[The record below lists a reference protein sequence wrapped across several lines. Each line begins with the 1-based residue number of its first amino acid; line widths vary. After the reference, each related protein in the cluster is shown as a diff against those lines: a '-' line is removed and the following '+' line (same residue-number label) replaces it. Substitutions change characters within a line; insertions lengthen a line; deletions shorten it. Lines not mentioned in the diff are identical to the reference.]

1 MRLSGFVNAKASI
14 ARLIGFRDGTGL
26 SLRKIPNEAA
36 MPKQIAHSKSPAL
49 SDAGKGGKVS
59 PLMLCDHL
67 IQVAQEAD
75 EAGYVQT
82 AAHLVALVDRMFDS
96 APQRH

>member
-1 MRLSGFVNAKASI
+1 
-14 ARLIGFRDGTGL
+14 
-26 SLRKIPNEAA
+26 
-36 MPKQIAHSKSPAL
+36 MPKHIANTQFADLLKEE
-49 SDAGKGGKVS
+49 KFNKVS

-75 EAGYVQT
+75 KAGYVQT
-82 AAHLVALVDRMFDS
+82 AAHLVALVDRLFDA

>member
-1 MRLSGFVNAKASI
+1 
-14 ARLIGFRDGTGL
+14 
-26 SLRKIPNEAA
+26 
-36 MPKQIAHSKSPAL
+36 MPKQIAHPKSPSA
-49 SDAGKGGKVS
+49 SFAGKAAKIS

-96 APQRH
+96 APHRH

>member
-1 MRLSGFVNAKASI
+1 MRQT
-14 ARLIGFRDGTGL
+14 IGGLNGRRGRAGL
-26 SLRKIPNEAA
+26 SLRKTPNEAA
-36 MPKQIAHSKSPAL
+36 MPKYIANIQSAEQLRGERAAKI
-49 SDAGKGGKVS
+49 S

-75 EAGYVQT
+75 QAGYVQT
-82 AAHLVALVDRMFDS
+82 AAHLVALVDRLFDA

>member
-1 MRLSGFVNAKASI
+1 
-14 ARLIGFRDGTGL
+14 
-26 SLRKIPNEAA
+26 
-36 MPKQIAHSKSPAL
+36 MPKQIAHPKPPVAPF
-49 SDAGKGGKVS
+49 AGKATKIS

-82 AAHLVALVDRMFDS
+82 AAHLVALVDRMFDGS
-96 APQRH
+96 PHRH

>member
-1 MRLSGFVNAKASI
+1 
-14 ARLIGFRDGTGL
+14 
-26 SLRKIPNEAA
+26 

-49 SDAGKGGKVS
+49 SHVAKAVKIS

-82 AAHLVALVDRMFDS
+82 AAHLVALVDRMFDT
-96 APQRH
+96 APHHH